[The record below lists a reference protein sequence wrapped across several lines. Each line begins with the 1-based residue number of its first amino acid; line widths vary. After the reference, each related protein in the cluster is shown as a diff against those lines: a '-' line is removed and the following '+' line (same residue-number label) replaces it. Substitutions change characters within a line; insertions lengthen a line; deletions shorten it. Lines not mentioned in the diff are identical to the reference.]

1 MVDEKTIFDLLI
13 QSLSGLIYL
22 HNTKK
27 VIHRD
32 IKPDNILID
41 KDGNVK
47 ISDFGIS
54 AINSPDADDYLKC
67 HGTRIGPI
75 QFMAPE
81 MVNGGTFE
89 FKSDIYML
97 GLTIFKFM
105 SLELPEKKIVQ
116 MSSKN

>member
-1 MVDEKTIFDLLI
+1 MDDV
-13 QSLSGLIYL
+13 Y
-22 HNTKK
+22 
-27 VIHRD
+27 
-32 IKPDNILID
+32 
-41 KDGNVK
+41 
-47 ISDFGIS
+47 FGIS

-116 MSSKN
+116 NEDIFVALNHLIFQLNVF